1 MITRLKPLLL
11 KRMCMNQTNPELQA
25 SSLWNQLE
33 QKQISKDQL
42 QPTLFEKL
50 GQPSTELQQNL
61 CQELIKKIAS
71 YYFTETPEQNW
82 TIYSVVGWVAEII
95 HKRFKEGPKKGQS
108 YYVLILGGKDMTT
121 GMRQKLQACQEH
133 LKAEQWSQ
141 ISKLELLGQNLV
153 FQYRK
158 WITNKQILDWY
169 SMKGNPKK

>member
-1 MITRLKPLLL
+1 MITRLKPHLL

-71 YYFTETPEQNW
+71 YYFTETSEQNW

-108 YYVLILGGKDMTT
+108 YYVLILGNKE
-121 GMRQKLQACQEH
+121 KLQACQEN
-133 LKAEQWSQ
+133 LKEAQWQQ

-169 SMKGNPKK
+169 SMKGNPRK

>member
-1 MITRLKPLLL
+1 MITRLKPHLL

-42 QPTLFEKL
+42 QPTLFKKL
-50 GQPSTELQQNL
+50 GEPANELQTNL

-95 HKRFKEGPKKGQS
+95 HKRYKEGPKKGQI
-108 YYVLILGGKDMTT
+108 YYVLILGNKE
-121 GMRQKLQACQEH
+121 KLQACQEH
-133 LKAEQWSQ
+133 LKEAQWQQ

-169 SMKGNPKK
+169 SQAKNKPK